1 MNLTVS
7 CCSMSSAGPLSG
19 GISDVYACIYVGFT
33 SRRVKVVVL
42 PEYLRMLGNS
52 IAERFTAKIKKK
64 NKKRTYHAKTAL
76 EKNKKKIPIS

>member
-19 GISDVYACIYVGFT
+19 GISGVYACIYVGFT
-33 SRRVKVVVL
+33 FRRVKVVVL

-52 IAERFTAKIKKK
+52 IAERFTHLPGYCKSVSGTSGDIWKIQ
-64 NKKRTYHAKTAL
+64 R
-76 EKNKKKIPIS
+76 